1 MNCYVIIDYFYNYS
15 CNFELRHYY
24 SSSDGSQIKRVA
36 IIVIGLR
43 DNIYFTIIVSIPRFL
58 I

>member
-15 CNFELRHYY
+15 CNFELQRYY

-36 IIVIGLR
+36 IIVIGSE
-43 DNIYFTIIVSIPRFL
+43 IIFISRL
-58 I
+58 S